1 MFDNILDAWEK
12 ESKSELTA
20 LKIQWEG
27 IKLQLELEKAKHPE
41 VADKIDNYFNSIKSL
56 IRNEIM
62 NDDDFDEQDLADYK
76 YVFGEDDE

>member
-1 MFDNILDAWEK
+1 MFNDMIEALEK
-12 ESKSELTA
+12 ESKSELAA

-41 VADKIDNYFNSIKSL
+41 IADKIDNYLNSIKSL
-56 IRNEIM
+56 IRDEIM
-62 NDDDFDEQDLADYK
+62 NDDDFDEEDLADYK

>member
-1 MFDNILDAWEK
+1 MFDNILEALEK
-12 ESKSELTA
+12 ESKSELAA

-41 VADKIDNYFNSIKSL
+41 VADKIDSYLNSIKSL
-56 IRNEIM
+56 IRDEIVE
-62 NDDDFDEQDLADYK
+62 DEEDLADYK